1 MNTNSEPTRG
11 PKRGTVHV
19 LTGAGPSLRS
29 FLWSVRQLRD
39 VKRRLRTEGTRA
51 RIQVPE
57 DLGPRGWWGV
67 RAGLLLSR
75 PSCLERSLLLQAWLG
90 IHATAPD
97 VVIGVRKRSG
107 KIEAHAW
114 LDGRDP
120 GFDPSYQELTRLS
133 P

>member
-1 MNTNSEPTRG
+1 MTTNNAATER
-11 PKRGTVHV
+11 PKRGIVHV
-19 LTGAGPSLRS
+19 LTGVGPSFRV

-39 VKRRLRTEGTRA
+39 VKRRLRTEGART

-57 DLGPRGWWGV
+57 DLGPRGWFGV
-67 RAGLLLSR
+67 RAALLLSR
-75 PSCLERSLLLQAWLG
+75 PSCLERSLLVQAWLG
-90 IHATAPD
+90 VFATAPD

-120 GFDPSYQELTRLS
+120 GFDPSYLELARLS